1 MKSYKNKIKTIL
13 QKGTRFLPKR
23 NNSHY
28 IYKDSNDPY
37 SAQKIQKGSAVVL
50 SVGKTIFNIWWAGVK
65 KSLSL
70 IIHKKTLKIIGVLFV
85 LGMVAIA
92 LVFLYF
98 WTQLDSIGDLQERRI
113 VSAKVYDRTG
123 TVVLYNIFGSQQR
136 EVVDLDT
143 IPYHTQIAVIVAED
157 DNFYNHFGIDI
168 EGVLRSAWRNVV
180 QRKVAQGGSTITQ
193 QFIKNA
199 LLTPEQGTAQRT
211 LGRKIK
217 EVILSIELEIK
228 YSKDEILELYLNEIP
243 YGSSVYGIATASQ
256 KYFGKSVEDL
266 TLGESALLAALPKA
280 PSYYLNNPDI
290 LEQRRQYILSRM
302 KNLGY
307 INEKQEQEA
316 IEENV
321 VISQI
326 INDIQAPHFV
336 LEVKQQL
343 EERYGSALV
352 ERGGLK
358 VITTL
363 DAQIQT
369 IAEQAVQEYAERNQ
383 SRYSA
388 TNAALVAIDH
398 KTGEV
403 LAMVGSRDYFNEE
416 IDGNVNVAM
425 RPRQPGS
432 SFKPFAYAQALRE
445 GYTIDTIVYD
455 VPTEFREYC
464 IWEANQTRGSD
475 GRSCYHP
482 QNYDDE
488 FVGAQ
493 TLKEALAQ
501 SRNVPAVKVLYLAG
515 IEDTVQLAQDMGI
528 STLENVKD
536 DQLSLVLGSGEVT
549 LLEETSAYGAFATRG
564 THTKPIFIRNVTNTS
579 GTINDSFIPETKKVL
594 EGDITDQITHALST
608 NAYRIP
614 TFGPN
619 SVLNTPGIT
628 SAVKTGTNQNY
639 KDAWTIGYTPS
650 ISVGVWVGNNNG
662 DLMRPGAGGSTVAG
676 PIWNKFMRDVYREK
690 QDVEDKEQLENDF
703 ILPNP
708 RTESFPQNRTPKTSK
723 NILNG
728 EVDEIFPH
736 SILYFV
742 DKNNPTGGQPNN
754 PQSNDRLYQNFE
766 RPVRSW
772 AGVEY
777 ERDEFINTAGIIT
790 FTSLTDNQTIYDP
803 QLTFGLVVSAPK
815 KLKSVNIYL
824 DDELM
829 SAHEIEGQSLALSD
843 IFVPNIEQGFHNIIV
858 RVVAEDSSS
867 YVATRS
873 IFYTQEKPSTPTADG
888 ENEEQEKSNEQRI
901 ELRDGVV
908 IIKRPS
914 TPTQESEDEIK
925 EEEEEE
931 IESEEDEEEEIE
943 TPTIRIRTQE
953 TGGSGRIIIDRGN

>member
-1 MKSYKNKIKTIL
+1 MKSYKSYKKTI
-13 QKGTRFLPKR
+13 KKFLRKSTQFFSR
-23 NNSHY
+23 INKSHY
-28 IYKDSNDPY
+28 IYKDSSDPY
-37 SAQKIQKGSAVVL
+37 SAQRTQEDVFADFAII
-50 SVGKTIFNIWWAGVK
+50 KTIFVMLWRGIK
-65 KSLSL
+65 KVLSF
-70 IIHKKTLKIIGVLFV
+70 IIHKKTLKIIGGFFG
-85 LGMVAIA
+85 LGTVTLA

-98 WTQLDSIGDLQERRI
+98 WTQLDSIDDIHERRI

-123 TVVLYNIFGSQQR
+123 TVVLYNIFGTQQR
-136 EVVDLDT
+136 DVVDLDEV
-143 IPYHTQIAVIVAED
+143 PYHTQIAVIVAED
-157 DNFYNHFGIDI
+157 DNFYNHFGIDVY
-168 EGVLRSAWRNVV
+168 GVLRSAWRNVV
-180 QRKVAQGGSTITQ
+180 QGRVSQGGSTITQ

-199 LLTPEQGTAQRT
+199 LLTPEQGSAQRT
-211 LGRKIK
+211 FGRKIK

-243 YGSSVYGIATASQ
+243 YGSSVYGIATASR
-256 KYFGKSVEDL
+256 KYFNKPVENL

-280 PSYYLNNPDI
+280 PSYYLNNPDV
-290 LEQRRQYILSRM
+290 LEQRRQYILLRM

-307 INEKQEQEA
+307 INNGKYQEA
-316 IEENV
+316 IDQEV
-321 VISQI
+321 VVSQV
-326 INDIQAPHFV
+326 INDIKAPHFV

-352 ERGGLK
+352 ERGGLE

-363 DAQIQT
+363 DAQMQE
-369 IAEQAVQEYAERNQ
+369 IAEQAIQQYAERNQ
-383 SRYSA
+383 SQYRA

-403 LAMVGSRDYFNEE
+403 LAMVGSRDYFNED

-445 GYTIDTIVYD
+445 GYTVDTVVYD

-464 IWEANQTRGSD
+464 GWEANQTRGSG

-482 QNYDDE
+482 QNYDNK

-515 IEDTVQLAQDMGI
+515 TQDTVDLAKDMGI
-528 STLENVKD
+528 TTLDNVQE

-549 LLEETSAYGAFATRG
+549 LFEETSAYGTFATRG
-564 THTKPIFIRNVTNTS
+564 THAQPTLILEVKNKL
-579 GTINDSFIPETKKVL
+579 GTIDDSFTSETKKVL
-594 EGDITDQITHALST
+594 DEGVADQVTYMLST
-608 NAYRIP
+608 NEYRIP
-614 TFGPN
+614 TFGPS

-662 DLMRPGAGGSTVAG
+662 DLMRPGAGGSAVAG
-676 PIWNKFMRDVYREK
+676 PIWNKFLRDAYQAK
-690 QDVEDKEQLENDF
+690 QESEDVLKNEF

-708 RTESFPQNRTPKTSK
+708 QTESFSRVTTPKTSK

-728 EVDEIFPH
+728 EVDGVFPH

-742 DKNNPTGGQPNN
+742 NKSSPRGGQPAD
-754 PQSNDRLYQNFE
+754 PQTSDKLYQNFE

-777 ERDEFINTAGIIT
+777 DKDEFIDTTGIIA
-790 FTSLTDNQTIYDP
+790 FTSLSENQAIYE
-803 QLTFGLVVSAPK
+803 LNSTFGVVVSAPK
-815 KLKSVNIYL
+815 EIESVNIYL
-824 DDELM
+824 DDELLH
-829 SAHEIEGQSLALSD
+829 SYESTGQSLALSD
-843 IFVPNIEQGFHNIIV
+843 ILIPQVDPGFHTIMV
-858 RVVAEDSSS
+858 RVVAKDSSS
-867 YVATRS
+867 YVATRTFS
-873 IFYTQEKPSTPTADG
+873 YSQQKPEPPGPIIIRQNNREVIINQDNSRENQENSRDTSS
-888 ENEEQEKSNEQRI
+888 NEENKDTDKEIII
-901 ELRDGVV
+901 ENGRV
-908 IIKRPS
+908 IIR
-914 TPTQESEDEIK
+914 Q
-925 EEEEEE
+925 
-931 IESEEDEEEEIE
+931 
-943 TPTIRIRTQE
+943 
-953 TGGSGRIIIDRGN
+953 